1 MGGGAGTTDVTAA
14 YLPFSSRQSRS
25 NHHWDTER
33 SRNQNRG
40 WTESQSK
47 SKRSGP
53 RNLHQRSDRR
63 VPGRERWYD
72 LTKFVGTV
80 VEEFLGVVCI
90 GRLKRGDQ
98 LVKANGVSLVGVSNE
113 Q

>member
-1 MGGGAGTTDVTAA
+1 MTDVTAA
-14 YLPFSSRQSRS
+14 YLPFFSSRQPRS
-25 NHHWDTER
+25 NHHWNTER

-47 SKRSGP
+47 SGGSGP
-53 RNLHQRSDRR
+53 RNLHQGSDRR
-63 VPGRERWYD
+63 IPGRERWYV

-80 VEEFLGVVCI
+80 VEEEFLDLVCI

-113 Q
+113 K